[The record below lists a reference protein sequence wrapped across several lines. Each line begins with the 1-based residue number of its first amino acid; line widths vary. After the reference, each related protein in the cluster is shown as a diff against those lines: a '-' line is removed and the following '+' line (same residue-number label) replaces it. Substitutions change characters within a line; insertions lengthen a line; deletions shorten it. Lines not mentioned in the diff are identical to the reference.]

1 MAKLSVVPRSVNPF
15 RLPISHQIEARI
27 PCPWRGSQMY
37 LDHLGER
44 LLCVDTIHCAGVL
57 DATQVRSKACGVKG
71 TSAPFSWSMRRS

>member
-15 RLPISHQIEARI
+15 QPSISKQIEARI
-27 PCPWRGSQMY
+27 PCPWCGSQMY

-57 DATQVRSKACGVKG
+57 DAVQVRSEAPSGVKWA
-71 TSAPFSWSMRRS
+71 APTLAGS